1 MSVNKYYD
9 SDCNLGVLET
19 LEGSLR
25 AVSSIR
31 SSIASQ
37 KKMIYARMEALCTR
51 LGGSVRPA
59 GDYPGW
65 QYQRQSPLRDTMVD
79 AFRALYGHDPEVKAI
94 HAGLECGLFAD
105 KLPGLDAVSFGPNL
119 LDIHTVHER
128 MSIASV
134 RRTWDYLCEILR
146 RLDH

>member
-105 KLPGLDAVSFGPNL
+105 KLPGLDAVSIGPQML
-119 LDIHTVHER
+119 EIHTVRER
-128 MSIASV
+128 MSISSV
-134 RRTWDYLCEILR
+134 QRTWTYLCEVLK
-146 RLDH
+146 RLQK